1 MFFAD
6 WPLAITYLAPLYNY
20 IKEKE
25 PTWDLF
31 FSGDLKGINH
41 NYPVKRANAQ
51 KVDFAIT
58 CDELSSCPA
67 MGRKICIFHGL
78 ASKAQAY
85 SSTRQR
91 QFKNYSGYFSVPS
104 EFYRE
109 KLLNLGVP
117 DKKIFIAGLT
127 KFDGLTKNIL
137 YAPTH
142 NKQLSAIPVIGDRI
156 YEIPNVRV
164 HLHQWTRISVKQT
177 HIDFRSNYVDHENR
191 EDILDLL
198 DWSDVVIGDFGS
210 ICLEAVA
217 LGKQAIQVV
226 NPEYK
231 DFYMKLKGISEE
243 EMNSLP
249 EVAINKKYAIQVH
262 SFEELKEAL
271 GTVANIGNASEIIY
285 NKIKSGELK

>member
-1 MFFAD
+1 MFYAD

-20 IKEKE
+20 IKKRE
-25 PTWDLF
+25 PEWTLF
-31 FSGDLKGINH
+31 FAGDLGEEGK
-41 NYPVKRANAQ
+41 NYPMGNKAT

-58 CDELSSCPA
+58 CDEMSSCPNT
-67 MGRKICIFHGL
+67 GIKICIFHGL
-78 ASKAQAY
+78 SSKGQAY
-85 SSTRQR
+85 SFARQE
-91 QFKNYSGYFSVPS
+91 QHKKFQGYFSVPS
-104 EFYRE
+104 EFYRK
-109 KLLNLGVP
+109 KLLDLGVD
-117 DKKIFIAGLT
+117 DKKIFISGLT

-164 HLHQWTRISVKQT
+164 HLHQWTRIGVKQT

-210 ICLEAVA
+210 ICLEAIA

-231 DFYMKLKGISEE
+231 NFYIKQKGISEE

-249 EVAINKKYAIQVH
+249 EIVINNKYAIQVH

-271 GTVANIGNASEIIY
+271 GTVANVGNASEVIY
-285 NKIKSGELK
+285 NKIKNGELE